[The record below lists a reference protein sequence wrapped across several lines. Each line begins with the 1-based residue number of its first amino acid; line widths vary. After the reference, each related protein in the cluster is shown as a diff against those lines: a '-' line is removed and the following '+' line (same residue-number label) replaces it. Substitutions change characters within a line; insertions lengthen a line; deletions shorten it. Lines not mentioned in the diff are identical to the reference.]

1 MKKHSYIDDGI
12 IHLNGEISDRK
23 RAEQKLKDANGSCK
37 ERLTDDEDET
47 LDELKAKLAK
57 RAKRAKQA
65 ASGDPEAMEQMTKS
79 LGHSISNFLRR
90 RVRREQPLAKSLRA
104 GQRLVLPVRSG
115 GVSDNL
121 LLKASAAYEAGI
133 ITGTQLNTID
143 VAHRSGFRIDD
154 AELLA
159 KIRGA

>member
-1 MKKHSYIDDGI
+1 MKKHSDIDDGI
-12 IHLNGEISDRK
+12 IHLNGEVADRK
-23 RAEQKLKDANGSCK
+23 RAEQKLKDTKGSGK

-47 LDELKAKLAK
+47 LDELKTRLSK
-57 RAKRAKQA
+57 RAKLA

-159 KIRGA
+159 KIRGE

>member
-1 MKKHSYIDDGI
+1 MNKHTDINDGI
-12 IHLNGEISDRK
+12 INLNGEIAQRK
-23 RAEQKLKDANGSCK
+23 GAEKRLKEAAKSSGK
-37 ERLTDDEDET
+37 EKLTDDENET
-47 LDELKAKLAK
+47 LDELKVRLAK
-57 RAKRAKQA
+57 RAKLA
-65 ASGDPEAMEQMTKS
+65 ASGDPEAMEQMAKS
-79 LGHSISNFLRR
+79 LNRSVSNFLRC

-115 GVSDNL
+115 GVSDAL

-133 ITGTQLNTID
+133 ITGTQLGVVD

-154 AELLA
+154 AELLT

>member
-1 MKKHSYIDDGI
+1 MKKHSDIDDGI

-23 RAEQKLKDANGSCK
+23 RAEQRLKDANGSCK

-47 LDELKAKLAK
+47 LDELKAKL
-57 RAKRAKQA
+57 AKRAKQA

-90 RVRREQPLAKSLRA
+90 RVRCEQPLAKSLRA

-115 GVSDNL
+115 VVSDNL
-121 LLKASAAYEAGI
+121 LLKASAAYEVGI

>member
-1 MKKHSYIDDGI
+1 MKKHSDTDDGI
-12 IHLNGEISDRK
+12 IHLNGEVADRK
-23 RAEQKLKDANGSCK
+23 RAEQKLKDAKGSGK

-47 LDELKAKLAK
+47 LDELKTRLSKRAKLAV
-57 RAKRAKQA
+57 
-65 ASGDPEAMEQMTKS
+65 ASGDPEAAMERDDQEP
-79 LGHSISNFLRR
+79 GAPISNFLRR
-90 RVRREQPLAKSLRA
+90 RVRREQPLAASLRA
-104 GQRLVLPVRSG
+104 GRRLVLPVRSG

-159 KIRGA
+159 KIRGE

>member
-1 MKKHSYIDDGI
+1 MNKHTDINDGI
-12 IHLNGEISDRK
+12 INLNGEIAQREGTE
-23 RAEQKLKDANGSCK
+23 RRLKEAAKSSGK
-37 ERLTDDEDET
+37 EKLTDEENET
-47 LDELKAKLAK
+47 LDELKARLAK
-57 RAKRAKQA
+57 RAKLA
-65 ASGDPEAMEQMTKS
+65 ASGDPEALKQLTKS

-115 GVSDNL
+115 GVSDAL

-133 ITGTQLNTID
+133 ITGTQLGVVD

-154 AELLA
+154 AELLT

>member
-1 MKKHSYIDDGI
+1 MNKQHTDIDDGI
-12 IHLNGEISDRK
+12 INLNGEIADRE
-23 RAEQKLKDANGSCK
+23 RAEQKLLAAKGSGK

-57 RAKRAKQA
+57 RAKLAE
-65 ASGDPEAMEQMTKS
+65 SGDPGSLEQMTKS

-90 RVRREQPLAKSLRA
+90 RVRREQTMAKSLRA
-104 GQRLVLPVRSG
+104 GKRLVLPARSG
-115 GVSDNL
+115 GVSGSL
-121 LLKASAAYEAGI
+121 LIKASAAYEAGI

-143 VAHRSGFRIDD
+143 VAHRAGFRIED